1 MVVRGCPHPGQ
12 SMPALQRD
20 ASGCWTSGLLFPAS
34 PADATCPVGEPS
46 ADAVQAVVDI
56 LPASPPHISC
66 PVNLTSFVGAL
77 GCLAPCSTLA
87 LLEALDAAQ
96 LLQPYCSN
104 EICIS
109 VKNLAPL
116 VMMWAGGQGFPTGL
130 VVRFPHLNSTLLL
143 IAGRVIQNEFL
154 RGSTSY
160 LYLVVDAAGL
170 ASAWL
175 RTWATIPSPWPSDL
189 PFSVCYMSTW
199 HSAPSGTANCFFDA
213 LHLHRT
219 SVVLQ
224 ALRAASLLQS
234 DASILLSLD
243 RLLRPS
249 AAVSGRDICALVDH
263 LPYLFPHG
271 LLLVHAG
278 GVLLF
283 FCTGQHPQSLLPED
297 LAMLPADVPTL
308 FYFDGHFS
316 RAQLWVRG
324 ACTWFGACDA
334 TRSNAHCQF
343 FRVLQLPILLVAG
356 LTDTIL
362 GGAPKPLF
370 SEAAIMAAFDAA
382 EAVQFPTAELQ
393 ALLPDVWRHCQLVA
407 DSLSVPVSWVLL
419 AEISAA
425 SFLAPT
431 AVLYLQKLYPYT
443 PCPGHSFFTP
453 GLLKPA
459 A

>member
-1 MVVRGCPHPGQ
+1 MHQ
-12 SMPALQRD
+12 HQK
-20 ASGCWTSGLLFPAS
+20 
-34 PADATCPVGEPS
+34 
-46 ADAVQAVVDI
+46 
-56 LPASPPHISC
+56 
-66 PVNLTSFVGAL
+66 L
-77 GCLAPCSTLA
+77 GSLG
-87 LLEALDAAQ
+87 DD
-96 LLQPYCSN
+96 
-104 EICIS
+104 
-109 VKNLAPL
+109 V
-116 VMMWAGGQGFPTGL
+116 GQGAKVFPTGL

-189 PFSVCYMSTW
+189 PFFGPVTC
-199 HSAPSGTANCFFDA
+199 PLGI
-213 LHLHRT
+213 LL
-219 SVVLQ
+219 LQ
-224 ALRAASLLQS
+224 ALPIVSLMLCTCTAPRLS
-234 DASILLSLD
+234 SRLCARLLCSSLMHPSCCLLD

-334 TRSNAHCQF
+334 TRSNAHGQF

-382 EAVQFPTAELQ
+382 EAVA
-393 ALLPDVWRHCQLVA
+393 
-407 DSLSVPVSWVLL
+407 VSN
-419 AEISAA
+419 
-425 SFLAPT
+425 
-431 AVLYLQKLYPYT
+431 
-443 PCPGHSFFTP
+443 C
-453 GLLKPA
+453 
-459 A
+459 